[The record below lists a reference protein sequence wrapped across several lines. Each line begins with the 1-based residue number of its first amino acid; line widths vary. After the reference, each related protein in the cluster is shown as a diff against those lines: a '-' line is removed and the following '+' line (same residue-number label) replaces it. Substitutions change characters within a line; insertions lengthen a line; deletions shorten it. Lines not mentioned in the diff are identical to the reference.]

1 MSKRILADP
10 KYNPELQDTIN
21 SSTKLSTRTS
31 IGTFLGSYG
40 NRTNFDY
47 IPDQATRL
55 DIARHLYAHAEI
67 MNTFYAI
74 PQFNKHR
81 LIVAESV
88 YPQRDIEV
96 NTGHKVNLFKAQG
109 RTVVYQLANQEGQI
123 ANDMIFDLA
132 VIWKDY
138 ITFEELFLDYDTYN
152 PDGSLTSQIVLRLPE
167 ILPDFRTNNV
177 SGIVKTYFNGKVQS
191 VEELVEILP

>member
-1 MSKRILADP
+1 
-10 KYNPELQDTIN
+10 
-21 SSTKLSTRTS
+21 
-31 IGTFLGSYG
+31 
-40 NRTNFDY
+40 
-47 IPDQATRL
+47 
-55 DIARHLYAHAEI
+55 